1 MQLQEI
7 GTSGVQAAR
16 IGLGVMRMAKLSQ
29 SEANAAVAAALAQGI
44 NFFDTADIY
53 TAGESSRK
61 LAKAFAALKTP
72 RESVCLQTKVGIR
85 KHTSGQITY
94 DFSRDYLLQAV
105 DEELK
110 NLQVDQVDFLLLHRP
125 DTLVELDEL
134 AEVLAQ
140 LSQSGKVAHFGL
152 SNVTPMQVELFQSIS
167 PVKFEVNQ
175 LQFGLGHA
183 GMIHQEFHAN
193 MSDAA
198 SIDHDGGILAY
209 SRLKKMTIQAWSPLQ
224 YGFFYWFNHRESG
237 FCRTQP
243 AAC

>member
-1 MQLQEI
+1 M
-7 GTSGVQAAR
+7 
-16 IGLGVMRMAKLSQ
+16 
-29 SEANAAVAAALAQGI
+29 
-44 NFFDTADIY
+44 
-53 TAGESSRK
+53 
-61 LAKAFAALKTP
+61 
-72 RESVCLQTKVGIR
+72 
-85 KHTSGQITY
+85 
-94 DFSRDYLLQAV
+94 
-105 DEELK
+105 
-110 NLQVDQVDFLLLHRP
+110 LLHRP

-152 SNVTPMQVELFQSIS
+152 SNVTAMQVELFQSIS

-198 SIDHDGGILAY
+198 NIDHDGGILAY

-224 YGFFYWFNHRESG
+224 YGFFTGSIIGNQDFAELNQLLVELADSFGVTPTAIALAWILRHPAQIQVLAGSMNPTHIEQLAEAANVQLSRE
-237 FCRTQP
+237 QWYLLYQ
-243 AAC
+243 AAGNILP